1 MTALPSWI
9 PEETWNAFVEMR
21 KKTLKKPPTD
31 FALMLILKELFKL
44 RDLGHDP
51 LACLEQSIVNGW
63 ADVYALKAKKAERVA
78 TSEVARTQAALKAD
92 ELSARG
98 IEKDAL
104 AENAR
109 KVREAVHLMKQQ
121 RTLQ

>member
-1 MTALPSWI
+1 MTALPTWI
-9 PEETWNAFVEMR
+9 PQPTWDAFVEMR

-44 RDLGHDP
+44 RDQGQDP

-63 ADVYALKAKKAERVA
+63 ADVYALKEKKANRVA
-78 TSEVARTQAALKAD
+78 VSDYTRNQAALQAD

-98 IEKDAL
+98 IAKDEL
-104 AENAR
+104 ADNAR
-109 KVREAVHLMKQQ
+109 KAREAVRLMKQ